1 MKKTIMAAC
10 LMAASAF
17 GAFPDFKVENI
28 SGVYEDRHGTAF
40 AEYANYDL
48 EFVNIAHKNIHV
60 KFNNVNKNLV
70 LSDDNTTVRLKMDF
84 SFLNVFN
91 TLKFEEVNAKSHK
104 LGFNSSLKDL
114 HIFIEPSEY
123 VLENIEIASDLSSA
137 PGANG
142 GDVDILEGFILNGDI
157 AIQKISLATPE
168 NKAFAKELKKEYP
181 ELFKFAQKALN
192 IPLVGRNLRL
202 VIKEKTFSGSVLLD
216 SWINAWLYLGGTLDY
231 AKDQEKLRIGLK
243 KAKLGIFNIRNFV
256 LNKIRNLGLDTVTV
270 EGDQI
275 IVDLGQVPSSR
286 GTASR

>member
-1 MKKTIMAAC
+1 MKKFVLSVC
-10 LMAASAF
+10 LLAASSY

-28 SGVYEDRHGTAF
+28 TGVYENRHGTAF

-91 TLKFEEVNAKSHK
+91 TLRFEEVFAKSHK
-104 LGFNSSLKDL
+104 LGFNSSLSSL
-114 HIFIEPSEY
+114 HIFIDPSEY
-123 VLENIEIASDLSSA
+123 VLENIEIASDLSST
-137 PGANG
+137 PNANG
-142 GDVDILEGFILNGDI
+142 GEVDILEGFILNGDI
-157 AIQKISLATPE
+157 AVEKISLAAPE
-168 NKAFAKELKKEYP
+168 NQAFAKELKTEYP
-181 ELFKFAQKALN
+181 ELFKLAKKALN
-192 IPLVGRNLRL
+192 IPLIGRNLRL
-202 VIKEKTFSGSVLLD
+202 VMKEKTFSGSVLLD

-231 AKDQEKLRIGLK
+231 SKEKEKLRIGLK

-256 LNKIRNLGLDTVTV
+256 LNKIRNLGLDTVSV

-286 GTASR
+286 GTASK

>member
-1 MKKTIMAAC
+1 MKKIIISVCLVAAT
-10 LMAASAF
+10 AF
-17 GAFPDFKVENI
+17 GAFPDFKVKNLT
-28 SGVYEDRHGTAF
+28 GVYEDRHGTAF

-48 EFVNIAHKNIHV
+48 EFVNIAHKDIHV

-91 TLKFEEVNAKSHK
+91 TLGFEEVYAKSHK
-104 LGFNSSLKDL
+104 LGFDSTLKKL
-114 HIFIEPSEY
+114 SVFIDPNEY
-123 VLENIEIASDLSSA
+123 VLENIEIASDLSETPS
-137 PGANG
+137 ANG
-142 GDVDILEGFILNGDI
+142 GDIDILQGFILNGDI
-157 AIQKISLATPE
+157 AIQKISLAGPDTSS
-168 NKAFAKELKKEYP
+168 FAKEVRTKYP
-181 ELFKFAQKALN
+181 ELVKIAEKAIN
-192 IPLVGRNLRL
+192 IPLIGRNLRL

-231 AKDQEKLRIGLK
+231 SKEKEKLRIGLK

-275 IVDLGQVPSSR
+275 IVDLGQVPTSLGTSSK
-286 GTASR
+286 